1 MYHIIRKARD
11 HPPMTPDFFDLF
23 LVGYTLLAKKGQGK
37 MQMGT

>member
-1 MYHIIRKARD
+1 MYHIIRKTRD

-23 LVGYTLLAKKGQGK
+23 LVGYTLPDKKGQGK

>member
-1 MYHIIRKARD
+1 MYHIIRETRD

-23 LVGYTLLAKKGQGK
+23 LVGYTLPAKKGQGK